1 MNMWTILQNK
11 KEYQAALDRLE
22 KLSENPPDVKSD
34 EGRELMLLG
43 YLIDQYEEKEFPIWN
58 PNPIDAIK
66 VRMNDLG
73 LKISDLL
80 DVFGDRGTASK
91 VLSKKRGLSL
101 AMIRSLADRLSLP
114 LNVLIQPTNN
124 LKSYKANST
133 MASAME
139 QKAMY
144 QKKKKTTS

>member
-1 MNMWTILQNK
+1 MWTILQNK

-43 YLIDQYEEKEFPIWN
+43 YLIDQYEEKEFPIRN

-73 LKISDLL
+73 LQISDLL
-80 DVFGDRGTASK
+80 DIFGDRGTASK

-124 LKSYKANST
+124 LKSYKTNST

-139 QKAMY
+139 PKAVY
-144 QKKKKTTS
+144 QKRKKTTS

>member
-43 YLIDQYEEKEFPIWN
+43 YLIDQYEEKEFPIRN

-139 QKAMY
+139 QKAVY

>member
-43 YLIDQYEEKEFPIWN
+43 YLIDQYEEKEFPIRN

-73 LKISDLL
+73 LQISDLL

-139 QKAMY
+139 QKAVY
-144 QKKKKTTS
+144 QKRKKTTS

>member
-43 YLIDQYEEKEFPIWN
+43 YLIDQYEEKEFPIRN

>member
-1 MNMWTILQNK
+1 MWTILQNK

-43 YLIDQYEEKEFPIWN
+43 YLIDQYEEKEFPIRN

-73 LKISDLL
+73 LQISDLL

-139 QKAMY
+139 QKAVY

>member
-139 QKAMY
+139 PKAVY
-144 QKKKKTTS
+144 QKRKKTTS

>member
-43 YLIDQYEEKEFPIWN
+43 YLIDQYEEKEFPIRN

-73 LKISDLL
+73 LQISDLL

-139 QKAMY
+139 QKAVY
-144 QKKKKTTS
+144 QKKKKTTL

>member
-73 LKISDLL
+73 LQISDLL

-139 QKAMY
+139 QKAVY
-144 QKKKKTTS
+144 QKRKKTTS

>member
-1 MNMWTILQNK
+1 
-11 KEYQAALDRLE
+11 
-22 KLSENPPDVKSD
+22 
-34 EGRELMLLG
+34 MLLG
-43 YLIDQYEEKEFPIWN
+43 YLIDQYEEKEFPIRN

-139 QKAMY
+139 QKAVY

>member
-139 QKAMY
+139 QKAVY
-144 QKKKKTTS
+144 QKKKKTTL

>member
-43 YLIDQYEEKEFPIWN
+43 YLIDQYEEKEFPIRN

-73 LKISDLL
+73 LQISDLL

>member
-43 YLIDQYEEKEFPIWN
+43 YLIDQYEEKEFPIRN

-73 LKISDLL
+73 LQISDLL

-139 QKAMY
+139 QKAVY

>member
-43 YLIDQYEEKEFPIWN
+43 YLIDQYEEKEFPIRN

-139 QKAMY
+139 QKAVY
-144 QKKKKTTS
+144 QKKKKTTL

>member
-1 MNMWTILQNK
+1 MWTILQNK

-43 YLIDQYEEKEFPIWN
+43 YLIDQYEEKEFPIRN

-73 LKISDLL
+73 LKLSDLL

-139 QKAMY
+139 QKAVY

>member
-1 MNMWTILQNK
+1 MWTILQNK

-43 YLIDQYEEKEFPIWN
+43 YLIDQYEEKEFPIRN

-139 QKAMY
+139 QKAVY

>member
-1 MNMWTILQNK
+1 MWTILQNK

-73 LKISDLL
+73 LQISDLL

-139 QKAMY
+139 QKAVY
-144 QKKKKTTS
+144 QKRKKTTS

>member
-139 QKAMY
+139 QKAVY
-144 QKKKKTTS
+144 QKRKKTTS

>member
-43 YLIDQYEEKEFPIWN
+43 YLIDQYEEKEFPIRN

-139 QKAMY
+139 QKAVY
-144 QKKKKTTS
+144 QKRKKTTS

>member
-43 YLIDQYEEKEFPIWN
+43 YLIDQYEEKEFPIRN

-73 LKISDLL
+73 LQISDLL

-139 QKAMY
+139 PKAVY
-144 QKKKKTTS
+144 QKRKKTTS

>member
-1 MNMWTILQNK
+1 MWTILQNK

-43 YLIDQYEEKEFPIWN
+43 YLIDQYEEKEFPIRN

-139 QKAMY
+139 PKAVY
-144 QKKKKTTS
+144 QKRKKTTS

>member
-43 YLIDQYEEKEFPIWN
+43 YLIDQYEEKEFPIRN

-73 LKISDLL
+73 LQISDLL
-80 DVFGDRGTASK
+80 DIFGDRGTASK

-124 LKSYKANST
+124 LKSYKTNST

-139 QKAMY
+139 PKAVY
-144 QKKKKTTS
+144 QKRKKTTS

>member
-1 MNMWTILQNK
+1 MWTILQNK

-43 YLIDQYEEKEFPIWN
+43 YLIDQYEEKEFPIRN

-139 QKAMY
+139 QKAVY
-144 QKKKKTTS
+144 QKRKKTTS

>member
-1 MNMWTILQNK
+1 MWTILQNK

-43 YLIDQYEEKEFPIWN
+43 YLIDQYEEKEFPIRN

>member
-1 MNMWTILQNK
+1 MWTILQNK

-43 YLIDQYEEKEFPIWN
+43 YLIDQYEEKEFPIRN

-73 LKISDLL
+73 LQISDLL

>member
-1 MNMWTILQNK
+1 MWTILQNK

-43 YLIDQYEEKEFPIWN
+43 YLIDQYEEKEFPIRN

-73 LKISDLL
+73 LQISDLL
-80 DVFGDRGTASK
+80 DIFGDRGTASK

-139 QKAMY
+139 PKAVY
-144 QKKKKTTS
+144 QKRKKTTS

>member
-1 MNMWTILQNK
+1 MWTILQNK

-43 YLIDQYEEKEFPIWN
+43 YLIDQYEEKEFPIRN

-133 MASAME
+133 MASALE
-139 QKAMY
+139 PKAVY
-144 QKKKKTTS
+144 QKRKKTTS

>member
-1 MNMWTILQNK
+1 MWTILQNK

-139 QKAMY
+139 PKAVY
-144 QKKKKTTS
+144 QKRKKTTS

>member
-1 MNMWTILQNK
+1 MWTILQNK

-73 LKISDLL
+73 LQISDLL

-139 QKAMY
+139 PKAVY
-144 QKKKKTTS
+144 QKRKKTTS

>member
-1 MNMWTILQNK
+1 MWTILQNK

-43 YLIDQYEEKEFPIWN
+43 YLIDQYEEKEFPIRN

-139 QKAMY
+139 PKAVY

>member
-1 MNMWTILQNK
+1 MWTILQNK
-11 KEYQAALDRLE
+11 EEYQAALDRLD
-22 KLSENPPDVKSD
+22 KLSENPPDLKSD

-43 YLIDQYEEKEFPIWN
+43 YLIDQYEEKEFPIRN
-58 PNPIDAIK
+58 PNPIEAIK

-73 LKISDLL
+73 LQISDLL

-114 LNVLIQPTNN
+114 LNVLIQPTND
-124 LKSYKANST
+124 LKSYKAKST

-139 QKAMY
+139 PKAVY
-144 QKKKKTTS
+144 QKRKKTTS

>member
-43 YLIDQYEEKEFPIWN
+43 YLIDQYEEKEFPIRN

-73 LKISDLL
+73 LKLSDLL

-139 QKAMY
+139 QKAVY